1 MDDAS
6 YKPQSMTGR
15 VHQSVM
21 VDEVIRYLITD
32 PMGIYLDCTFG
43 EGGHSLHI
51 LQHLNP
57 DRGKVIG
64 IDKDVEILRYGE
76 QRINAYTSQ
85 TRLFKANYTDMD
97 LVLKGLGI
105 SKVHG
110 ILFDLGVSSYQLD
123 VEDRGF
129 SYRNKGPLDMR
140 MDTQTSKSAAQILN
154 QLPQKEIEEILR
166 TFGEEPFARSI
177 SRKIVEM
184 RPLHSTLDLVQCV
197 QNAIPLRV
205 RKKMKKHFATRTF
218 QAIRIFLNRE
228 LEELSD
234 GLEKSLKILDKGGRI
249 VVISFHSLEDRIVKH
264 FFRDNEGQALK
275 ILTPKPIQPDENEKK
290 RNRRSRSAKLRAAE
304 TLSD

>member
-1 MDDAS
+1 MDDAF
-6 YKPQSMTGR
+6 YKSQGVTGR

-32 PMGIYLDCTFG
+32 PMGTYLDCTFG

-51 LQHLNP
+51 LQHLNS

-64 IDKDVEILRYGE
+64 IDKDVEILRFGE
-76 QRINAYTSQ
+76 QRIKAYAAQ
-85 TRLFKANYTDMD
+85 THLFKANYTDMD
-97 LVLKGLGI
+97 LVLKGFGI
-105 SKVHG
+105 TKVHG

-129 SYRNKGPLDMR
+129 SYRNEGPLDMR
-140 MDTQTSKSAAQILN
+140 MDTQTSQNAAQILN

-166 TFGEEPFARSI
+166 TYGEEPFSRSI

-197 QNAIPLRV
+197 QNAIPFRV

-218 QAIRIFLNRE
+218 QAIRIFLNHE
-228 LEELSD
+228 LEELSN

-275 ILTPKPIQPDENEKK
+275 ILTPKPIQPEETEKK
-290 RNRRSRSAKLRAAE
+290 RNPRSRSAKLRAAE
-304 TLSD
+304 RV